1 MRALVVAHGHPD
13 FGAGGGEIA
22 AYGLFRALQAHPG
35 VEAADFLARTAE
47 PRLVVGGV
55 GRLRE
60 NEYLVRRDTADWLR
74 LAAAPDEAPA
84 GRRLPDLLAALRP
97 DAVLVHHVAHLGL
110 GLLGEIRASLPAA
123 RIVLT
128 LHDFLGICAHRG
140 LMVTAGE
147 APALCEAAS
156 PDRCHAC
163 LPAHASA
170 AFAERRRLVLAAFA
184 AADRFVAPSRFLAE
198 RYRDW
203 GLPAERLALIAN
215 GTEPAEPL
223 ALEAREILRIG
234 FFGQVRPEKG
244 LHVLLAALHHL
255 APAQRARLRLVVS
268 GSRLE
273 AQEGWYREL
282 VRRLAVPLEAEG
294 ILAWRGAYDRGEL
307 GARMAGIDL
316 VAVPSTWWENAPLVI
331 GEAFAHGRPVLAVR
345 RGGMAEMVRD
355 GIDGLLVDEGGAPAV
370 AAAIRRFL
378 ADPGLAGRLARGI
391 RPPPTP
397 SDMAEAYLAL
407 ARSIA

>member
-22 AYGLFRALQAHPG
+22 AYGLFRALRAHPG

-74 LAAAPDEAPA
+74 LAAAPDEARA

-97 DAVLVHHVAHLGL
+97 DAVFVHHVAHLGL

-147 APALCEAAS
+147 APALCEAAA
-156 PDRCHAC
+156 PERCRAC
-163 LPAHASA
+163 LPSHPTS

-184 AADRFVAPSRFLAE
+184 RADRFVAPSRFLAG

-203 GLPAERLALIAN
+203 GLPLERLAVIAN

-223 ALEAREILRIG
+223 PLGSGEPLRLG
-234 FFGQVRPEKG
+234 MFGQLRPEKG

-255 APAQRARLRLVVS
+255 AGPERARLRLVVS

-273 AQEGWYREL
+273 AQDGIYREL
-282 VRRLAVPLEAEG
+282 VRRLAEPLEGEG
-294 ILAWRGAYDRGEL
+294 VLSWRGAYGRGEL
-307 GARMAGIDL
+307 AARMAEIDL

-331 GEAFAHGRPVLAVR
+331 GEAFAHGRPVLAIR

-355 GIDGLLVDEGGAPAV
+355 GVDGLLVDDGGAPAF

-378 ADPGLAGRLARGI
+378 ADPELARGLARGI

-397 SDMAEAYLAL
+397 ADMAETYLAL
-407 ARSIA
+407 ARGIA